1 MTLAMQKLQER
12 IGAVTD
18 GSFGPNTAR
27 AITKHFGLSA
37 ERSAHLLGQASHE
50 SGGFKRV
57 CESLYY
63 SSPDRLCKVWPHRFK
78 TLEDARPYARNPRA
92 LAENVYLDANRGEKY
107 KLGNETPQDASM
119 FIGRGF
125 LQLTGKNNYR
135 KFAADMGLPEVMT
148 DPSLVETDYAF
159 ETAYWFFEKNK
170 LFKIADEGVDKD
182 TIEKITK
189 RVNGGYHGLQDR
201 MDQTHKIYNWI
212 T

>member
-12 IGAVTD
+12 IGAATD

-63 SSPDRLCKVWPHRFK
+63 SSADRIRKVWPSRFP
-78 TLEDARPYARNPRA
+78 TVEDAQPYARNPKA
-92 LAENVYLDANRGEKY
+92 LADKVYSNRMGNGENEGSV
-107 KLGNETPQDASM
+107 

-125 LQLTGKNNYR
+125 LQLTGKDNYR
-135 KFAADMGLPEVMT
+135 SFASDMRLPEVMT
-148 DPSLVETDYAF
+148 DSSLIETDYAF

-170 LFKIADEGVDKD
+170 LFKIADEGVSTD

-201 MDQTHKIYNWI
+201 LDQTNKIYGWL

>member
-12 IGAVTD
+12 IGAATD

-63 SSPDRLCKVWPHRFK
+63 SSADRIRKVWPSRFP
-78 TLEDARPYARNPRA
+78 TVEDAQPYARNPKA
-92 LAENVYLDANRGEKY
+92 LADKVYSNRMGNGENEGSV
-107 KLGNETPQDASM
+107 

-125 LQLTGKNNYR
+125 LQLTGKENYR
-135 KFAADMGLPEVMT
+135 SFAADMRLPEVMT
-148 DPSLVETDYAF
+148 DPSLIETDYAF

-170 LFKIADEGVDKD
+170 LFKISDEGVNTD

-201 MDQTHKIYNWI
+201 MDQTHKIYGWL

>member
-12 IGAVTD
+12 IGAATD

-63 SSPDRLCKVWPHRFK
+63 SSADRIRKVWPSRFR
-78 TLEDARPYARNPRA
+78 TVEDAQPYARNPKA
-92 LAENVYLDANRGEKY
+92 LADKVYSNRMGNGENEGSV
-107 KLGNETPQDASM
+107 

-125 LQLTGKNNYR
+125 LQLTGKENYR
-135 KFAADMGLPEVMT
+135 SFAADMRLPEVMT
-148 DPSLVETDYAF
+148 DPSLIETDYAF

-201 MDQTHKIYNWI
+201 MDQTHKIYNWL

>member
-12 IGAVTD
+12 IGAATD

-50 SGGFKRV
+50 SGGFTRV

-63 SSPDRLCKVWPHRFK
+63 SSADRIRKVWPSRFP
-78 TLEDARPYARNPRA
+78 TLEDAQPYARNPKA
-92 LAENVYLDANRGEKY
+92 LADKVYSNRMGNGENEGSV
-107 KLGNETPQDASM
+107 

-125 LQLTGKNNYR
+125 LQLTGKDNYR
-135 KFAADMGLPEVMT
+135 SFAADMRLPEVMT
-148 DPSLVETDYAF
+148 DPSLIETDYAF

-170 LFKIADEGVDKD
+170 LFKIADEGVSTD

-201 MDQTHKIYNWI
+201 LDQTNKIYGWL

>member
-12 IGAVTD
+12 IGAATD

-50 SGGFKRV
+50 SGGFTRV

-63 SSPDRLCKVWPHRFK
+63 SSPDRIRKVWPTRFK
-78 TLEDARPYARNPRA
+78 TVADAEPYARNPKA
-92 LAENVYLDANRGEKY
+92 LADKVYSNRMGNGENEGSV
-107 KLGNETPQDASM
+107 

-125 LQLTGKNNYR
+125 LQLTGKDNYR
-135 KFAADMGLPEVMT
+135 SFAADMRLPEVMT
-148 DPSLVETDYAF
+148 DPSLIETDYAF
-159 ETAYWFFEKNK
+159 ETAYWFFEKNR
-170 LFKIADEGVDKD
+170 LFKIADEGVDTD

-201 MDQTHKIYNWI
+201 MDQTNKIYGWL